1 MPYITEI
8 IDAINTKLK
17 QVSFNSPQFNVS
29 LHGLSNLLPRNAES
43 QDTIPAV
50 ISLDGTSEFSGFD
63 DRFNVVIYHRCLSTE
78 QVDNPNQFGDSN
90 TLGREQARMKLVVYA
105 NRKQI
110 QENEQSLAFRIARG
124 LSVQFA
130 KSEISSYTGV
140 KGIAV
145 DAGSSNFDGVS
156 VFTQEYKMPVNA
168 YPVQPEH
175 IYFAMDYEMTI
186 DYDVNCISSCSP
198 C

>member
-8 IDAINTKLK
+8 IEAINDRIKR
-17 QVSFNSPQFNVS
+17 VSFNDSRFNVS

-63 DRFNVVIYHRCLSTE
+63 DRFNVVVYHRCLSTE
-78 QVDNPNQFGDSN
+78 HVENPNQFGDQY
-90 TLGREQARMKLVVYA
+90 TLGREEARMRVVVYA

-124 LSVQFA
+124 LAFQFSR
-130 KSEISSYTGV
+130 SEISSYTGV

-168 YPVQPEH
+168 YPVQPEQ
-175 IYFAMDYEMTI
+175 IYFAMDYVMTI
-186 DYDVNCISSCSP
+186 DYDVNCISSCST

>member
-8 IDAINTKLK
+8 IEAVNTRLK
-17 QVSFNSPQFNVS
+17 RVSFNAPQFTVS

-50 ISLDGTSEFSGFD
+50 VSLDGTSEFSGFD

-78 QVDNPNQFGDSN
+78 NIENPNQFGDQF
-90 TLGREQARMKLVVYA
+90 TLGREEARMRMVVYA

-124 LSVQFA
+124 LSSQFSR
-130 KSEISSYTGV
+130 SEISSYTGV

-145 DAGSSNFDGVS
+145 ETGVSNFDGVS
-156 VFTQEYKMPVNA
+156 VFTQEYKMPVSS
-168 YPVQPEH
+168 YPVQPEQ
-175 IYFAMDYEMTI
+175 IYFAMDYTMTI
-186 DYDVNCISSCSP
+186 DYDVNCISSYSP